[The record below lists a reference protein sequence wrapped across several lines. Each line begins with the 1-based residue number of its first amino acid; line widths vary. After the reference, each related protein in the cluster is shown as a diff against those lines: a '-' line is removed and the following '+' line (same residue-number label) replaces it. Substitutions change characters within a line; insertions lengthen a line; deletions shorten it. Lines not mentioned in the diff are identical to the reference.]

1 MTTTGEES
9 LSMTLSVAG
18 KTMNLTRISTHNP
31 AGTLVTL
38 LLIAIFGILAIAKLP
53 IQLLPDI
60 QRPQISV
67 YNNWRSAAPQEME
80 SNIIEP
86 QENVLRQ
93 VPGVIEM
100 TSNISQGFG
109 AVSLTFEIGNN
120 MQEAMINVIN
130 ALNQTPPR
138 PLDANEPFINVGGGR
153 GAPNLASLL
162 IRMAP
167 DNPDTDFGKYQK
179 LIDDVVEP
187 RLRQI
192 TGVGSVQL
200 QSRQAKELH
209 ILFDPYRAAAL
220 GITLDQLRSTLSRAT
235 NISGGTA
242 NVGRRQ
248 YTVRFLGQYTPEN
261 LGKLIVT
268 YNEGRPIYLNELA
281 DVSVSTAEVQ
291 GFTKRNGYP
300 AYYMTLQGTF
310 DANTVTVLDGV
321 NKAIAELNEGE
332 LKDAGLVMDL
342 SFDASVHIKRAI
354 LLVKGNLAIGVLL
367 ALIILF
373 AFLRSFRATLMIAST
388 IPVALLIAFFSL
400 EAMGRTLN
408 VISLA
413 GLAFAVGLVLDAAII
428 VQENIVRLLQK
439 GEALTDAIAKGT
451 EQVRGALMASTVT
464 TVAIFL
470 PILFMPGVEGQL
482 FSDLALTLSVAVV
495 SSFISAITLIPV
507 FSLLWLKLPEKT
519 QANRDKPDLWH
530 KLTQLIRR
538 LTGDK
543 KRAASWCALLILGS
557 GILTFALMPRPD
569 FLPQARSDG
578 IFAFFSLPPG
588 ANVKTLEKEVGE
600 VIIERLKPYYDKEK
614 APYIKGYN
622 FSMYAA
628 FNVLFIYPEDPSEA
642 DQMIQLLNEEI
653 LIGLPDTQ
661 AFTNRGSLLQFGFNG
676 GRAINIDLQG
686 PDMEALMD
694 SAAKGMDLITKALPG
709 SVVRPIPGLSMAQ
722 PELQLIPNE
731 RRLAQAGI
739 DRSQIANAVR
749 AYTSG
754 LFIGEYFDGNERMDV
769 LLKGPKWQYPEQL
782 AATPVYTQA
791 AGIQTIGEL
800 ATIKRTVGPT
810 QLQRVNGKRS
820 VSLLIFPPADMSLD
834 EALEIINDK
843 AVPALKA
850 TLPENSSLKFRG
862 SADKLDS
869 TIKEMGANFLLAV
882 LILFLLMA
890 AMFKSAKDSLLV
902 LLSMPLA
909 ICGGVVS
916 LRLLNLVSFQSLD
929 LLTMIGFIILLGLV
943 VNNAILLVDQTR
955 QGTRDGL
962 NIDDAIYQAVAT
974 RARPVYMSTLTSIFG
989 MLPLMLVPGVGSEI
1003 YRGLAAVIVGG
1014 MTFSA
1019 LFTLILI
1026 PSLLRISHFPTQR
1039 VHVTDSFSPVTE
1051 SNSGAK

>member
-1 MTTTGEES
+1 
-9 LSMTLSVAG
+9 
-18 KTMNLTRISTHNP
+18 MNLTKISTSNP

-38 LLIAIFGILAIAKLP
+38 LLIAIFGVLAITQLP

-60 QRPQISV
+60 ERPQVSV
-67 YNNWRSAAPQEME
+67 FNNWRSAAPQEME

-93 VPGVIEM
+93 VPGVVEM

-109 AVSLTFEIGNN
+109 GVTLTFEVGSN

-138 PLDANEPFINVGGGR
+138 PLDANEPFINVGGGS
-153 GAPNLASLL
+153 GSPNLASLL

-167 DNPDTDFGKYQK
+167 GNPNTDFGQYQK
-179 LIDDVVEP
+179 LIDDQVEP
-187 RLRQI
+187 RLRRI
-192 TGVGSVQL
+192 TGVGAVQL
-200 QSRQAKELH
+200 QSRLPKELH
-209 ILFDPYRAAAL
+209 IEFDPYRAAAL
-220 GITLDQLRSTLSRAT
+220 GITLDQLRSTLSRAAD
-235 NISGGTA
+235 ISGGTA

-248 YTVRFLGQYTPEN
+248 YTVRFIGQYTPDN
-261 LGKLIVT
+261 LGNLIVA

-281 DVSVSTAEVQ
+281 EVSISTAEVQ

-300 AYYMTLQGTF
+300 AYYMTLEGTF
-310 DANTVTVLDGV
+310 DANTVEVLDGV
-321 NKAIAELNEGE
+321 NQAIKELNAGVLQE
-332 LKDAGLVMDL
+332 AGLVIDL

-367 ALIILF
+367 ALVILF
-373 AFLRSFRATLMIAST
+373 SFLRSFRATLMIAST
-388 IPVALLIAFFSL
+388 IPVALLIAFFAL

-428 VQENIVRLLQK
+428 VQENIVRLLQQGQDLK
-439 GEALTDAIAKGT
+439 RAIAEGT
-451 EQVRGALMASTVT
+451 AQVKGALMASTAT

-495 SSFISAITLIPV
+495 SSLLSAITLIPV
-507 FSLLWLKLPEKT
+507 FSLLWLKLTP
-519 QANRDKPDLWH
+519 ANQQSQQDSLWQR
-530 KLTQLIRR
+530 LTQVIRL

-543 KRAASWCALLILGS
+543 KRASLWCAVLILGS
-557 GILTFALMPRPD
+557 LVLTAALMPRPD

-588 ANVKTLEKEVGE
+588 ANVKTLEKEVGDT
-600 VIIERLKPYYDKEK
+600 IIARLRPYYDKEK
-614 APYIKGYN
+614 QPYIRGYN
-622 FSMYAA
+622 FSMYSA
-628 FNVLFIYPEDPSEA
+628 FNVLFIYPEDPQQA
-642 DQMIQLLNEEI
+642 DEMIDLLNQEI

-686 PDMEALMD
+686 ADMEALMA
-694 SAAKGMDLITKALPG
+694 SASAGMGLIQEALPG
-709 SVVRPIPGLSMAQ
+709 AVVRPIPGLSMAQ
-722 PELQLIPNE
+722 PELQLLPIE
-731 RRLAQAGI
+731 RRLAQAGV
-739 DRSQIANAVR
+739 DRTQIANAVR

-754 LFIGEYFDGNERMDV
+754 LFVGEYFDGNERMDV
-769 LLKGPKWQYPEQL
+769 LLKGPKWQVPEQL

-800 ATIKRTVGPT
+800 ATLKRTVGPT

-834 EALEIINDK
+834 EALEILNADAI
-843 AVPALKA
+843 PALKK
-850 TLPENSSLKFRG
+850 TLPSDSSLMFRG
-862 SADKLDS
+862 SADKLDQ
-869 TIKEMGANFLLAV
+869 TIKDMGANFALAV
-882 LILFLLMA
+882 VILFLLMS

-902 LLSMPLA
+902 LLSMPMA

-916 LRLLNLVSFQSLD
+916 LHILNLFSFQSLD

-955 QGTRDGL
+955 QGHQSGL
-962 NIDDAIYQAVAT
+962 PIDAAIYQAVAT

-1019 LFTLILI
+1019 LFTLILM
-1026 PSLLRISHFPTQR
+1026 PSLLRLTHREKRPLPTSA
-1039 VHVTDSFSPVTE
+1039 TDIALPQ
-1051 SNSGAK
+1051 SGAKS

>member
-1 MTTTGEES
+1 
-9 LSMTLSVAG
+9 
-18 KTMNLTRISTHNP
+18 MNLTRISTHNP

-38 LLIAIFGILAIAKLP
+38 LLIAIFGALAIAKLP

-67 YNNWRSAAPQEME
+67 FNNWRSAAPQEME

-93 VPGVIEM
+93 VPGVVEM

-109 AVSLTFEIGNN
+109 RVSLTFEVGSN

-138 PLDANEPFINVGGGR
+138 PLDANEPFINVGGG
-153 GAPNLASLL
+153 GGTPNLASLL

-167 DNPDTDFGKYQK
+167 DNPDTDFAKYQK

-187 RLRQI
+187 RLRQV

-200 QSRQAKELH
+200 QSRRPKELH
-209 ILFDPYRAAAL
+209 IQFDPYRAAAL
-220 GITLDQLRSTLSRAT
+220 GITLEQLRNTLSRAAD
-235 NISGGTA
+235 ISGGTA

-248 YTVRFLGQYTPEN
+248 YMVRFIGQYTPEN
-261 LGKLIVT
+261 LGNLIVT
-268 YNEGRPIYLNELA
+268 YNDGRPVYINELA
-281 DVSVSTAEVQ
+281 DVAVASAEVQ

-300 AYYMTLQGTF
+300 AYYMTIEGTF
-310 DANTVTVLDGV
+310 DANTVTVLNGV
-321 NKAIAELNEGE
+321 NMAIDELNGGA

-367 ALIILF
+367 ALVILF

-388 IPVALLIAFFSL
+388 IPVALLISFFSL

-428 VQENIVRLLQK
+428 VQENIVRLLQR
-439 GEALTDAIAKGT
+439 GRGLRQAIEEGT
-451 EQVRGALMASTVT
+451 GQVKGALMASTAT

-482 FSDLALTLSVAVV
+482 FSDLALTLSVAVI

-519 QANRDKPDLWH
+519 AQQTERANLWS
-530 KLTQLIRR
+530 KLTQLIRT
-538 LTGDK
+538 LTGDR
-543 KRAASWCALLILGS
+543 KRAAIWCALLIIGS
-557 GILTFALMPRPD
+557 GITTLTLMPRPD

-588 ANVKTLEKEVGE
+588 SNVQTLEKEVGDI
-600 VIIERLKPYYDKEK
+600 IIERLKPYYDKEK

-628 FNVLFIYPEDPSEA
+628 FNVLFIYPEDPAQA
-642 DQMIQLLNEEI
+642 DEMIKLLNEEI

-686 PDMEALMD
+686 PDMEALMT
-694 SAAKGMDLITKALPG
+694 SAGKGMKLITDALPG
-709 SVVRPIPGLSMAQ
+709 AVVRPLPGLSMAQ
-722 PELQLIPNE
+722 PELQLLPNE
-731 RRLAQAGI
+731 RRLAQAGV
-739 DRSQIANAVR
+739 DRSQIANAIR

-754 LFIGEYFDGNERMDV
+754 LFVGEYFDGNERMDI
-769 LLKGPKWQYPEQL
+769 LLKGPKWQVPEQL
-782 AATPVYTQA
+782 SATPIYTRA

-800 ATIKRTVGPT
+800 ASIKRTVGPT

-834 EALEIINDK
+834 EALEIIDEK
-843 AVPALKA
+843 AVADLKA
-850 TLPENSSLKFRG
+850 SLPANSSLKFRG
-862 SADKLDS
+862 SADKLDQ
-869 TIKEMGANFLLAV
+869 TIKDMGANFLLAV
-882 LILFLLMA
+882 VILFLLMS

-909 ICGGVVS
+909 ICGGVIS
-916 LRLLNLVSFQSLD
+916 LRLLNLFSFQSLD

-955 QGTRDGL
+955 QGVRDGL

-1019 LFTLILI
+1019 LFTLILM
-1026 PSLLRISHFPTQR
+1026 PSLLRLTHSLSSNTQTTLNPLT
-1039 VHVTDSFSPVTE
+1039 HATATD
-1051 SNSGAK
+1051 SGAK